1 MQSALSVENPA
12 LSETL
17 RSTLRLSPV
26 ARIGPWTD
34 HHGMSDK
41 SSTAQ
46 ATFERRPAPEIQG
59 ERLQSSRDDR
69 GTIDVDVPAVA
80 AALSQRLYAA
90 GVPVTPERAVNL
102 AQALNL
108 VRPVSRR
115 CLYYTARAVFVS
127 APAQLPAFDRVFAS
141 VFGGYPDGDDC
152 APNAEC
158 AGPCDT

>member
-1 MQSALSVENPA
+1 M
-12 LSETL
+12 SE
-17 RSTLRLSPV
+17 
-26 ARIGPWTD
+26 
-34 HHGMSDK
+34 K

-46 ATFERRPAPEIQG
+46 ATLGRKPAPEIQG
-59 ERLQSSRDDR
+59 ERLQSCRDDR
-69 GTIDVDVPAVA
+69 VGDERSAAGSGERNVCSEHDALAAGTIGLDVPAVV

-108 VRPVSRR
+108 VRPLSRR

-127 APAQLPAFDRVFAS
+127 APAQLPAFDQIFVA
-141 VFGGYPDGDDC
+141 VFGSCPDGDDEC

-158 AGPCDT
+158 AGPTTRRLR